1 MMKRKILAVVLPIVG
16 CATVVGSGFSA
27 WFFGDYIND
36 SGSISAGVHVTD
48 EISTDGKNLEIDTSL
63 TTIATKESVKKG
75 AIVLDQGGPKNTR
88 VDSGI
93 MFGTEDDKEVIDT
106 RTATTNESGTTYST
120 NLMYSFRVTYDGTAH
135 EDTGDG
141 AYKGLNLGQLYEG
154 GMRIRISVGIEL
166 KGDVTKYITFK
177 DAHTADNEALQIVT
191 VTPNISACDTS
202 LKLDYE
208 KLEEGGTNQNKL
220 VGDYIVTKEQV
231 TNNASDN
238 HTEWVFTLGLDTEK
252 KSNGDYSN
260 ALLKWKDH
268 SAVGSAY
275 EAGKPANSTEL
286 DAMRADLTDSAI
298 ANEIVF
304 SVAAYIEDDPTR

>member
-1 MMKRKILAVVLPIVG
+1 
-16 CATVVGSGFSA
+16 
-27 WFFGDYIND
+27 
-36 SGSISAGVHVTD
+36 
-48 EISTDGKNLEIDTSL
+48 
-63 TTIATKESVKKG
+63 
-75 AIVLDQGGPKNTR
+75 
-88 VDSGI
+88 

-120 NLMYSFRVTYDGTAH
+120 NLKYSFKVTYDGRAH

-141 AYKGLNLGQLYEG
+141 AYEGLNLGQLYEG

-166 KGDVTKYITFK
+166 KGDVTKYITFQ
-177 DAHTADNEALQIVT
+177 DAHIADNEALQIVT
-191 VTPNISACDTS
+191 VTPNSNINTCDTS

-220 VGDYIVTKEQV
+220 VGDYSVTKEQA
-231 TNNASDN
+231 TTSTSASVNYTD
-238 HTEWVFTLGLDTEK
+238 WVFTLGLDTEK

-268 SAVGSAY
+268 SAVGSPY
-275 EAGKPANSTEL
+275 EAGKPADSKEL
-286 DAMRADLTDSAI
+286 AAMRLDLADS

>member
-27 WFFGDYIND
+27 WFFGDYING
-36 SGSISAGVHVTD
+36 SGSILTGVHVTD
-48 EISTDGKNLEIDTSL
+48 EITTDDKNLKIDTSS
-63 TTIATKESVKKG
+63 TTIKTNEEKG
-75 AIVLDQGGPKNTR
+75 AIVLDQGGPKNTS

-106 RTATTNESGTTYST
+106 RKATTDDSGTTYST
-120 NLMYSFRVTYDGTAH
+120 NLMYSFKVTYNGTAH

-166 KGDVTKYITFK
+166 KGDVTKYITFQ

-191 VTPNISACDTS
+191 VTPKISTCDTS

-208 KLEEGGTNQNKL
+208 KLEEGATNQNKL

-238 HTEWVFTLGLDTEK
+238 LTDWVFTLGLDTEK
-252 KSNGDYSN
+252 KSDGNYSN
-260 ALLKWKDH
+260 ALLKWKTTVRRIRLMKLENLQT
-268 SAVGSAY
+268 AQ
-275 EAGKPANSTEL
+275 N
-286 DAMRADLTDSAI
+286 
-298 ANEIVF
+298 
-304 SVAAYIEDDPTR
+304 